1 MSHESA
7 TVIQLPVVNERAKVV
22 ALAGIPN
29 SGKTSL
35 FNGLT
40 GARQHVGNY
49 PGVTVER
56 KEGFRRFGDLDLK
69 FVDLPGTYSLTTI
82 SAEERVARQVLLDT
96 AEPPDLVVCV
106 VDASNLE
113 RHLYLAVQLIEADL
127 PVVIALNMVDVARS
141 HGFRIDSA
149 ALSKLLRVPVV
160 ETVGRRAEGVVDL
173 LKAIRER
180 LAFTAGG
187 PAFRVDYGLDAEP
200 EIERLQ
206 GLMSVVGSDSPG
218 ARARAIALL
227 ESAPNGLDG
236 VSEGIRDAA
245 FNAAERIETRTGD
258 PVDVIIAERRHG
270 AAVGLGHQ
278 VRRKLR
284 AASLDMTRAIDA
296 VLVNR
301 WLGLPIFLA
310 AMYAVF
316 FLTFTVADPLAGW
329 IESGIGW
336 LGDVL
341 GGAWAQGTAPLARSL
356 VIDGIIGG
364 VGGVLVFLPNIVL
377 LFLAISLLEDSGYMA
392 RAAFLM
398 DRFMR
403 AVGLHG
409 KSFIPMLLGFG
420 CSIPAIMATRTIESR
435 RARLA
440 TMLVLPLMSCGA
452 RLPIYALIIPSFFAT
467 PWQAPALWAIY
478 VLGILLAM
486 GLAWLLRST
495 MFAGRGLPFVMELP
509 PYRLPTLKSVGI
521 HASERAWLYV
531 RKAGTIILGIS
542 IVMWALST
550 FPRFQPESQAE
561 LDRAVAVHG
570 SLGSAELAYSAAGR
584 LGRAMAPVLEPMGFD
599 WRIGTALVGAFAA
612 KEVFVAQMG
621 IVMSVEDAEGEGASS
636 LREKLSTNYTPLTGL
651 CIMIFALIATPCM
664 ATGAVIAR
672 EAGHWKWAVLQF
684 VGLTVIAWVLTT
696 VTYQVGSLLGF

>member
-356 VIDGIIGG
+356 LIEGIIGG
-364 VGGVLVFLPNIVL
+364 VGGVVVFLPNIVL
-377 LFLAISLLEDSGYMA
+377 LFLAIALLEGTGYMA
-392 RAAFLM
+392 RAAFVM
-398 DRFMR
+398 DRFMSR
-403 AVGLHG
+403 RRPARQELHPAAHRLRLHG
-409 KSFIPMLLGFG
+409 AGHHGHPHPRDPPRPPDHHAGAAADEL
-420 CSIPAIMATRTIESR
+420 R
-435 RARLA
+435 RAAAHLRPDHPG
-440 TMLVLPLMSCGA
+440 VLP
-452 RLPIYALIIPSFFAT
+452 
-467 PWQAPALWAIY
+467 PALAGDRCYGCIY
-478 VLGILLAM
+478 VTGILIALV
-486 GLAWLLRST
+486 
-495 MFAGRGLPFVMELP
+495 AGAVAAAVAVPDGETTPFLMELP
-509 PYRLPTLKSVGI
+509 PYRLPTAARPCS
-521 HASERAWLYV
+521 ASRC
-531 RKAGTIILGIS
+531 GLGPGCTS
-542 IVMWALST
+542 RR
-550 FPRFQPESQAE
+550 P
-561 LDRAVAVHG
+561 
-570 SLGSAELAYSAAGR
+570 
-584 LGRAMAPVLEPMGFD
+584 
-599 WRIGTALVGAFAA
+599 
-612 KEVFVAQMG
+612 
-621 IVMSVEDAEGEGASS
+621 
-636 LREKLSTNYTPLTGL
+636 
-651 CIMIFALIATPCM
+651 
-664 ATGAVIAR
+664 AR
-672 EAGHWKWAVLQF
+672 
-684 VGLTVIAWVLTT
+684 
-696 VTYQVGSLLGF
+696 

>member
-364 VGGVLVFLPNIVL
+364 VGGVHRLPAQHRAAL
-377 LFLAISLLEDSGYMA
+377 SGDRRCSKDSGYMA
-392 RAAFLM
+392 RAAFVM

-403 AVGLHG
+403 KVGLHG
-409 KSFIPMLLGFG
+409 KSFIPMLFGFG

-435 RARLA
+435 RARLIDHAGPAAHELRCA
-440 TMLVLPLMSCGA
+440 TAHLRPDHPVVLRNALAGA
-452 RLPIYALIIPSFFAT
+452 
-467 PWQAPALWAIY
+467 
-478 VLGILLAM
+478 GAM
-486 GLAWLLRST
+486 GHLR
-495 MFAGRGLPFVMELP
+495 ARDP
-509 PYRLPTLKSVGI
+509 PGHGVGVVVAL
-521 HASERAWLYV
+521 HHV
-531 RKAGTIILGIS
+531 RRT
-542 IVMWALST
+542 
-550 FPRFQPESQAE
+550 
-561 LDRAVAVHG
+561 
-570 SLGSAELAYSAAGR
+570 
-584 LGRAMAPVLEPMGFD
+584 
-599 WRIGTALVGAFAA
+599 GTAVRDGVAAVPAPDPQECRHPCLRAGVVVCAQGGHGDPRDFHRDVGP
-612 KEVFVAQMG
+612 EHLP
-621 IVMSVEDAEGEGASS
+621 S
-636 LREKLSTNYTPLTGL
+636 LP
-651 CIMIFALIATPCM
+651 
-664 ATGAVIAR
+664 AR
-672 EAGHWKWAVLQF
+672 EPG
-684 VGLTVIAWVLTT
+684 
-696 VTYQVGSLLGF
+696 